1 MKFNQRFRMLL
12 AVAVA
17 IGTLL
22 LLLFLFFAT
31 QSILDVWA
39 RLQTLPSWLFY
50 LYLALIAAVILSS
63 GWIIYKLF
71 FPNRTR
77 SKINTAPPTAESL
90 VQEIEQVEDTGI
102 DMTAIREELAKLQER
117 KAAGQINIAFYG
129 DVSTGKS
136 SIIKALLPSADVEIN
151 LRGGSTREIS
161 EYRWTSSAGD
171 QLLLTDLPGRN
182 EADGELD
189 ELALDEA
196 VRAQIVVY
204 VTDSD
209 LSRTQFTDI
218 KTLYQFNKPTLIAV
232 NKSDQYTKEE
242 QDQIRDQIESRF
254 DHQGPKVV
262 FVQSGGQEE
271 VVRVSPDGHEETF
284 TRPRKVKV
292 DALSKAIQA
301 IIDDREELLGELRD
315 SSVFSLVK
323 QKIDDTKRA
332 HRLEQGKKIV
342 TTSTRNAVIGA
353 MAAMAPGTDIV
364 IQGIIGTKMVQDLCK
379 LYDSPVSQLDLDQFL
394 DFSQN
399 QVKKTLPLILAV
411 IGNGL
416 KAFPGLGT
424 VAGGLV
430 HAVAYGLIFD
440 ALGNAVLHTLEQ
452 RGELKAKPA
461 ADKFREMLSGNLEER
476 TKTFARLVIDHYKSD
491 SGSKQT
497 ANDDTQRS

>member
-12 AVAVA
+12 AGAVLV
-17 IGTLL
+17 GTVL
-22 LLLFLFFAT
+22 LLLFVFFAT
-31 QSILDVWA
+31 QSLLDVWA

-50 LYLALIAAVILSS
+50 TYLALILGVIFSS
-63 GWIIYKLF
+63 AWVIYKLM
-71 FPNRTR
+71 FPNRSR
-77 SKINTAPPTAESL
+77 LAVNQAPPTAESL
-90 VQEIEQVEDTGI
+90 AQEIEQVEDTGI
-102 DMTAIREELAKLQER
+102 DMSAIRAELAKLQQR
-117 KAAGQINIAFYG
+117 KAAGQIHIAFYG

-136 SIIKALLPSADVEIN
+136 SIIKALLPEANVEIN
-151 LRGGSTREIS
+151 IRGGSTREIA

-189 ELALDEA
+189 QVALDEA

-209 LSRTQFTDI
+209 LSRTQFNDI
-218 KTLYQFNKPTLIAV
+218 ITLYQFNKPTIIAV
-232 NKSDQYTKEE
+232 NKSDLYTPEE
-242 QDQIRDQIESRF
+242 QNQIRTQIESRF
-254 DHQGPKVV
+254 EDQGPKVV

-271 VVRVSPDGHEETF
+271 VVRITPEGHEETF
-284 TRPRKVKV
+284 MRPRKIKIE
-292 DALSKAIQA
+292 ALAKAIQT
-301 IIDDREELLGELRD
+301 IIDDRDELLGELRD
-315 SSVFSLVK
+315 ASVFSLVK
-323 QKIDDTKRA
+323 QKLDATKRE
-332 HRLEQGKKIV
+332 HRHDQGKKIV
-342 TTSTRNAVIGA
+342 HTSTRNAVLGA

-364 IQGIIGTKMVQDLCK
+364 IQGIIGTRMVQELCK
-379 LYDSPVSQLDLDQFL
+379 LYDSPVSQLDLDDFL

-452 RGELKAKPA
+452 RGELKAAPA
-461 ADKFREMLSGNLEER
+461 AITFREMLSGNLEER

-491 SGSKQT
+491 SSAKQE
-497 ANDDTQRS
+497 DQRS